1 MYGSDIKFCGY
12 GVCRVC
18 DGMGE
23 FATVTKNDNSTA
35 IETERQYINC
45 LWCKGTGQ
53 EPFVPIFVSQRMRI
67 ND

>member
-1 MYGSDIKFCGY
+1 MYGQDIKFRGY

-23 FATVTKNDNSTA
+23 FAIVIKNDNSTA
-35 IETERQYINC
+35 TETERQYINC

-53 EPFVPIFVSQRMRI
+53 EPFVPTGG
-67 ND
+67 N